1 MKWLVVLVV
10 GAVLGASAM
19 AVVRPGAEGD
29 GEFGPEAVWKLGDEE
44 IDKLFDCAGGADQ
57 AETRCALDVM
67 DERGASQDAQ
77 AFFQHT
83 HWFLQGFR
91 ESGTV
96 DLGEVVT
103 PWRANSNDD
112 YLLLNGSP
120 AVVFVEREAPPVA
133 VFGQDPAYEPLR
145 QAVNQTDDIPGE
157 DDLVLWET
165 DEFFEDVE
173 REGRK
178 IRFVFQWSLKDACHA
193 CSTGYLARVAL
204 EFAPDGTYLG
214 AVPLNIC
221 WGGEGGEVER
231 VEDGAPACPT
241 PARSASR

>member
-1 MKWLVVLVV
+1 MRWLAALAVGVLLGGAGV
-10 GAVLGASAM
+10 AVL
-19 AVVRPGAEGD
+19 RPEPEEG
-29 GEFGPEAVWKLGDEE
+29 EYFGPQAVWNLGGKET
-44 IDKLFDCAGGADQ
+44 DKLFDCAGAADQ
-57 AETRCALDVM
+57 GETRCALDAM
-67 DERGASQDAQ
+67 DDAGASEDAQ
-77 AFFQHT
+77 TFFQRT

-120 AVVFVEREAPPVA
+120 AVVSVEREAPPVA
-133 VFGQDPAYEPLR
+133 VFGQDAAYERLR
-145 QAVNQTDDIPGE
+145 EAVNRTDDISGE

-165 DEFFEDVE
+165 DEFFEDVV

-193 CSTGYLARVAL
+193 CATGYLARVAL
-204 EFAPDGTYLG
+204 EFAPDGTYLS
-214 AVPLNIC
+214 AAPMNIC
-221 WGGEGGEVER
+221 WGGGGDDVER
-231 VEDGAPACPT
+231 VEDEAPDCPR
-241 PARSASR
+241 PSS

>member
-1 MKWLVVLVV
+1 MRWLVALVA
-10 GAVLGASAM
+10 GIVLGALVM
-19 AVVRPGAEGD
+19 AVVRPEAGED
-29 GEFGPEAVWKLGDEE
+29 GEFDAAAVWKLGDKE
-44 IDKLFDCAGGADQ
+44 IDKLFDCAGAADQ
-57 AETRCALDVM
+57 GETRCALDAM
-67 DERGASQDAQ
+67 DDAGASEDAQ
-77 AFFQHT
+77 TFFKRT
-83 HWFLQGFR
+83 HWFLEGFR

-120 AVVFVEREAPPVA
+120 AVVSVEREAPPVA
-133 VFGQDPAYEPLR
+133 VFGQDPAYDPLR
-145 QAVNQTDDIPGE
+145 RAVNQTDDISEE

-173 REGRK
+173 RQGRK

-193 CSTGYLARVAL
+193 CNTGYLARVAL
-204 EFAPDGTYLG
+204 EFAPDGTYLS

-231 VEDGAPACPT
+231 VEDEAPACPR